1 MAWQDVRVE
10 IEFTTGVW
18 TDVTARVWSATGG
31 RGRSYE
37 MATPNSGQMTF
48 TIDNSDGALTP
59 ENKES
64 PYYPEV
70 KLFKRIRL
78 AVAHG
83 SAQKTLWTGY
93 IESYPLQYMIDGA
106 HFETIPLVATDTLG
120 ALNRI
125 TLGKVYESFIR
136 AMKPVR
142 YWPLTDRT
150 GMGEY
155 HCQITGKVAR
165 EMSYGGGSKVSTA
178 ASPILGDEGA
188 SIPYFDPARPGMPN
202 NDDPPENFSIIRL
215 THGTGAEIPNFHTGA
230 WSFTVSFFVPPSTLQ
245 IGSCV
250 LVNISDANAVQ
261 PNFIQIRAGKSFSN
275 FLYIHL
281 NDFIVAAGAGIEINT
296 GYHVDDGFPHTVY
309 FEMSSSAENSWKWSV
324 DGGAL
329 TTQTGNTFSFDDIA
343 TRGTLDLGASWP
355 VSNSNHG
362 QAYRGYVSNMTVFD
376 RALTQAEVTNMAS
389 LANGGLL
396 LQSIDT
402 RIDWILRTA
411 NRSALLGTAVGPGS
425 ISLQSS
431 HAGGKTAAAAITDV
445 NSWELGATYVNGD
458 GMIVPVG
465 RHARLNPLVEFN
477 IGVGEGGG
485 TVYPATG
492 IEFEYDAT
500 HMTNDATVQVLG
512 GAKTRAFDQASIDAN
527 GLMASSET
535 VETIDESDAL
545 ARAQYLVSTYA
556 TPKLRV
562 KAITLEPST
571 DPTLWELITQ
581 LEVNDC
587 IRVEHA
593 PIAGTAVVNKVCWVE
608 SMHYTVSQDGFT
620 VKLELSPAVIENWL
634 TLDDPVKGL
643 IGAAANNKLAY

>member
-18 TDVTARVWSATGG
+18 TDVTSRVWSATGG

-48 TIDNSDGALTP
+48 HIDNSDGALTP
-59 ENKES
+59 ENINS

-78 AVAHG
+78 VVAHLG
-83 SAQKTLWTGY
+83 AQKTLWTGY
-93 IESYPLQYMIDGA
+93 IESYPLQYMLDGA

-125 TLGKVYESFIR
+125 TLGRVYESFIK

-150 GMGEY
+150 AMGEY
-155 HCQITGKVAR
+155 YCQVTGKVAR
-165 EMSYGGGSKVSTA
+165 EMSYGGSPKISA
-178 ASPILGDEGA
+178 SASPILGDEGA
-188 SIPYFDPARPGMPN
+188 SVPYFDPPRPGMPN
-202 NDDPPENFSIIRL
+202 DDTPPENFSMIRL
-215 THGTGAEIPNFHTGA
+215 THGAGAEIPNFHTGT
-230 WSFTVSFFVPPSTLQ
+230 WSMTVSFFVPPSTLQ
-245 IGSCV
+245 IGDCV
-250 LVNISDANAVQ
+250 LINIADANSAAA
-261 PNFIQIRAGKSFSN
+261 NFIQFRAGRVQSN
-275 FLYIHL
+275 MLWFHL
-281 NDFIVAAGAGIEINT
+281 NDSIAAITQLNT
-296 GYHVDDGFPHTVY
+296 GRNIDDGFPHTLY
-309 FEMSSSAENSWKWSV
+309 FEMSSSLENSWKWSF
-324 DGGAL
+324 DGSTLA
-329 TTQTGNTFSFDDIA
+329 TVSSTDFNFANIA
-343 TRGTLDLGASWP
+343 TRGTVDVGASWP

-362 QAYRGYVSNMTVFD
+362 QAYRGFVSNVVMFD
-376 RALTQAEVTNMAS
+376 RALTQTEVSNMAN

-396 LQSIDT
+396 LQSVDT

-411 NRSALLGTAVGPGS
+411 NKSALLGTAVGPGS
-425 ISLQSS
+425 INLQSS

-445 NSWELGATYVNGD
+445 NSWELGASYVNGD

-465 RHARLNPLVEFN
+465 RHARSNPIAEYN

-500 HMTNDATVQVLG
+500 HLTNDVTVQVLN
-512 GAKTRAFDQASIDAN
+512 GAKTRAFDQVSIDAN

-535 VETIDESDAL
+535 IETIDEADAL
-545 ARAQYLVSTYA
+545 ARAQYLVSQYA

-571 DPTLWELITQ
+571 DPTLWDLITQ
-581 LEVNDC
+581 LEINDC

-593 PIAGTAVVNKVCWVE
+593 PLAGTAIVNKLCWVE
-608 SMHYTVSQDGFT
+608 SVHYTVSKDGFV

-634 TLDDPVKGL
+634 TLDDATKGV
-643 IGAAANNKLAY
+643 IGVSANNKLAY